1 MTGAVR
7 TLFPGRQTMP
17 DLSWSAPTTELAADA
32 ALAGPRLFR
41 FVHGL
46 DERPSPMT
54 DTEINNLGD
63 AFTRSVLLTT
73 QRPPLTLRELVA
85 SIESP
90 EIGGFIERRM
100 FVVDEGA
107 VPRNT
112 DPDFGRNVR
121 LVFTWREAPGQQPP
135 ILLST
140 VPVPDDA
147 DALLQLIAWSEEDRA
162 FHFFERKTGSWA
174 WAGNSFHALSPPA
187 RGLGPF
193 DSHINGSLVM
203 KELKR
208 PWSHWHT
215 AANGIPRDSI
225 SDVFSTEPLFT
236 HLHGAEELDGTVRTG
251 ISRWTKSRVE
261 HDLTDG
267 ALTRLPSYFRQVLWC
282 TSVNLVSSG
291 DAFDD
296 ISKTRFDLPTTFFYD
311 SDAVEFLISE
321 IDAAADILPGDR
333 LTVDAALYR
342 AAVASAAIT
351 VRDDARPPRSVN
363 GDTHFAFLV
372 PERAEEDQAVLR
384 ELVTT
389 GVLNPRLAL
398 CFILVDF
405 ANPVF
410 SPGRAALLRHIPGSA
425 EAGNNGQALTDT
437 VTSAIQATNGQSG
450 PPEAEFLRW
459 WTAPDLLAAAADALA
474 RYHAALRDRLSTPDG
489 ISDVLRLATSRR
501 KVLEDKRTLFEFHA
515 TLPAGPAQPRLA
527 MQSDATLIA
536 KDTSIGEDEL

>member
-17 DLSWSAPTTELAADA
+17 DLPWSAPTTELAADA
-32 ALAGPRLFR
+32 AMAGPRLFR

-54 DTEINNLGD
+54 DNEVEDLGD
-63 AFTRSVLLTT
+63 AFTRSVLLRA
-73 QRPPLTLRELVA
+73 QRPPLTLRELVT

-90 EIGGFIERRM
+90 EVGGFNERRM
-100 FVVDEGA
+100 FMVDEGA
-107 VPRNT
+107 VPRKT
-112 DPDFGRNVR
+112 DPDFRRNVR
-121 LVFTWREAPGQQPP
+121 LVFTWREEHNQQPS

-147 DALLQLIAWSEEDRA
+147 DALLQLIAWSERDRA
-162 FHFFERKTGSWA
+162 FHFFERKAGGWA
-174 WAGNSFHALSPPA
+174 WAGNSFHALSPLT

-215 AANGIPRDSI
+215 AENGIPRDSI
-225 SDVFSTEPLFT
+225 GEVFVKDPLFAR
-236 HLHGAEELDGTVRTG
+236 LDGAEELEGTVRTG
-251 ISRWTKSRVE
+251 ISRWTESRIE

-267 ALTRLPSYFRQVLWC
+267 TLTQLPSYFRQVLWC

-291 DAFDD
+291 DVFNDT
-296 ISKTRFDLPTTFFYD
+296 SKSHFDLPTTFFYD
-311 SDAVEFLISE
+311 ADAVEFLIGE
-321 IDAAADILPGDR
+321 IDDAADVLPGDR

-342 AAVASAAIT
+342 AAVTSAAIV
-351 VRDDARPPRSVN
+351 VRDDETPPHHVS

-389 GVLNPRLAL
+389 GVVNPRLAL
-398 CFILVDF
+398 CLILVDF

-410 SPGRAALLRHIPGSA
+410 SPGRAALLRHIPESA
-425 EAGNNGQALTDT
+425 EAGNDDQALTDI
-437 VTSAIQATNGQSG
+437 VTSAILAANGQPGS
-450 PPEAEFLRW
+450 PEAEFLEW
-459 WTAPDLLAAAADALA
+459 WTARDLLAATAEAFAS
-474 RYHAALRDRLSTPDG
+474 YHAALRDRLATPDG

-527 MQSDATLIA
+527 MRPDATLIT
-536 KDTSIGEDEL
+536 KDNGTGEDEL